1 MGKIT
6 QTLLALSGVASLAS
20 SAMATK
26 PVQLQT
32 RIFGGKTVHFVR
44 VSLDSDNVL
53 VQPMLAR
60 GGVGSSETLASMATR
75 GAKVVLTGAF
85 FDTRSLTPMGD
96 IVIGKRLLHFG
107 GRGAALCLRR
117 VKGGEGWVAGIRA
130 NGGIDRHTNWGKSEI
145 VLAGGIRLMAEGEVV
160 VDPRGCGFSPLLEK
174 PDPRAGVGI
183 LPNGDLIL
191 AATKAPV
198 SLTEWAQIFKAAGAV
213 EALNYDGGSSTGLY
227 VDGKAL
233 VAPARKLTNALAV
246 YVEQAPP
253 VQKKATPDKKEV
265 AVARIRR
272 VARRT

>member
-117 VKGGEGWVAGIRA
+117 VKGGEGE
-130 NGGIDRHTNWGKSEI
+130 S
-145 VLAGGIRLMAEGEVV
+145 
-160 VDPRGCGFSPLLEK
+160 
-174 PDPRAGVGI
+174 
-183 LPNGDLIL
+183 
-191 AATKAPV
+191 V
-198 SLTEWAQIFKAAGAV
+198 S
-213 EALNYDGGSSTGLY
+213 
-227 VDGKAL
+227 
-233 VAPARKLTNALAV
+233 
-246 YVEQAPP
+246 
-253 VQKKATPDKKEV
+253 
-265 AVARIRR
+265 
-272 VARRT
+272 